1 MNKEK
6 ILKYKNKNQIK
17 IFSSGHSPSEN
28 LLRKSLME
36 IPDIN
41 LTNDIPNNIYLNGS
55 KSDMNLLN
63 QKIISQ
69 KNNISYLKSRLHN
82 YENSKKEISRLKQE
96 FDKIEE
102 SIREKNSIILE
113 FQKLSEITKKK
124 FELYISKT
132 DSKFKEYN
140 NKYTNFPQLQKE
152 NNDLN
157 QKIFLLKEENRNL
170 KQKYKEIENKNITEL
185 NNAKNEILSLK
196 KNFEN
201 IIKENNF
208 ILNEK
213 NNNNKEIE
221 NLRNKL
227 LVQEEYETELDKN
240 KKKYFLLET
249 KINQKE
255 NNIKNL
261 QKINETLE
269 KKIQSTDDNYKR
281 LLSEQRNLR
290 EKIKNFEKLCN
301 KYELSFQKIK
311 KQNTSPLYL
320 NSNKNENEINSKY
333 NHHLNYSYSNRNKN
347 PFLKR
352 NRVFYKHNND
362 NKIIATHDNLR
373 NKFID
378 YWAMT
383 HNDMNFNNNYN
394 IIGSPKIGNYK
405 FNFLTPKNEVNS
417 RNSKNIN
424 VYRNEVNYIQKS
436 NQFLDKSFAYSN
448 YLLNNLKNKI
458 SALNFGEEY

>member
-82 YENSKKEISRLKQE
+82 YENSKNEISRLKQE
-96 FDKIEE
+96 FAKMEE

-227 LVQEEYETELDKN
+227 LVQEEYETALTAKLNRFDVTITRMNAAEVAAEVEHAREVERQMARDA
-240 KKKYFLLET
+240 
-249 KINQKE
+249 
-255 NNIKNL
+255 
-261 QKINETLE
+261 
-269 KKIQSTDDNYKR
+269 
-281 LLSEQRNLR
+281 R
-290 EKIKNFEKLCN
+290 EKMRAEKTETFKAGVAKKSEELKEWFANLGKNGK
-301 KYELSFQKIK
+301 
-311 KQNTSPLYL
+311 
-320 NSNKNENEINSKY
+320 
-333 NHHLNYSYSNRNKN
+333 
-347 PFLKR
+347 
-352 NRVFYKHNND
+352 
-362 NKIIATHDNLR
+362 
-373 NKFID
+373 
-378 YWAMT
+378 
-383 HNDMNFNNNYN
+383 
-394 IIGSPKIGNYK
+394 
-405 FNFLTPKNEVNS
+405 
-417 RNSKNIN
+417 
-424 VYRNEVNYIQKS
+424 
-436 NQFLDKSFAYSN
+436 
-448 YLLNNLKNKI
+448 
-458 SALNFGEEY
+458 GE